1 MALEGGSVAADDIT
15 TGDAAVNL
23 TTSSGDVSVN
33 APSGA
38 SVDLKVNDAK
48 VVEVSGSEVDVKQ
61 SLHVEDTTAA
71 SSTSTGALKV
81 AGGASIAAAISDNA
95 IEEQIP
101 IPINTLVSLSDELFR
116 IRAYL
121 ETANEIS
128 VPLSK
133 TL

>member
-1 MALEGGSVAADDIT
+1 MHK
-15 TGDAAVNL
+15 NL
-23 TTSSGDVSVN
+23 SKRQQPVIENLQRTLDQ
-33 APSGA
+33 
-38 SVDLKVNDAK
+38 AK
-48 VVEVSGSEVDVKQ
+48 
-61 SLHVEDTTAA
+61 T
-71 SSTSTGALKV
+71 
-81 AGGASIAAAISDNA
+81 IAAAISDNA

-101 IPINTLVSLSDELFR
+101 IPINTLISFSDELFR